1 MLCWPEAAIVAGGVI
16 DAILLMI
23 PRQTRVFQWLRYC

>member
-1 MLCWPEAAIVAGGVI
+1 MLCWPEAATVAGGAI

-23 PRQTRVFQWLRYC
+23 PRQTRVFQLFRYC